1 MITTKEKM
9 IEIEKSVKDFQELEK
24 KFLKSLKD
32 KLEDM
37 AKTLIKKDEKFVA
50 YGFCPYF
57 NDGDRC
63 DYEFFFEECDEEGEP
78 LDDKSHPFVQLL
90 ISVPV
95 ILIDKMYPEDRKF
108 YFTNKGIKTEF
119 YYDHD

>member
-1 MITTKEKM
+1 MSTTKEKM

-37 AKTLIKKDEKFVA
+37 AKTL
-50 YGFCPYF
+50 
-57 NDGDRC
+57 
-63 DYEFFFEECDEEGEP
+63 
-78 LDDKSHPFVQLL
+78 VQLL
-90 ISVPV
+90 MSVPV
-95 ILIDKMYPEDRKF
+95 TLIDKMYPEDRKF